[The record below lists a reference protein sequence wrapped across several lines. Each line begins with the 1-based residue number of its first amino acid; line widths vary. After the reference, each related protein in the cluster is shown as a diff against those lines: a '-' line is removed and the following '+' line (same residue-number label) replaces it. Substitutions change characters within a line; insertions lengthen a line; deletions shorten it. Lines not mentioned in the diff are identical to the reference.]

1 MKANRLKWLA
11 GALLAVGVTV
21 AAVIAVEPPEEVW
34 FFDLNRSRKLSAEA
48 VVEQLQDVR
57 VVLVGEKHTIV
68 GHHEAQ
74 LNVIR
79 MLHEAGAQIAVGL
92 EMFRSESQSAL
103 DRWVA
108 GEMSDDEFQEVY
120 YDNWN
125 FPWTMY
131 DDIFLYA
138 REQNIPLV
146 GLNVPREITRQVS
159 RRGFNSLSAEQRG
172 RLSGVTCRVDK
183 EYMEFIR
190 RAYGAHGHGGM
201 DFIHFCEAQ
210 LVWDSVM
217 AVRAIDYVERRPGS
231 IMVLLAG
238 TGHARKQ
245 AIPAQIKD
253 RRDLPLS
260 VILPEVPGE
269 LDRDT
274 LDAGDADLIYL
285 NPA

>member
-1 MKANRLKWLA
+1 VKANRWKWLA
-11 GALLAVGVTV
+11 VGLFALLVAAAVG
-21 AAVIAVEPPEEVW
+21 IAVEPPQEVW
-34 FFDLNRSRKLSAEA
+34 FYDLNRGREISAEDA
-48 VVEQLQDVR
+48 VAQMRQTR
-57 VVLVGEKHTIV
+57 VVLVGEKHTHV

-79 MLHEAGAQIAVGL
+79 MLHESGAQVAVGL
-92 EMFRSESQSAL
+92 EMFRAESQEVL

-108 GEMSDDEFQEVY
+108 GDLSERRFQEAY

-131 DDIFLYA
+131 DDIFQYA
-138 REQNIPLV
+138 RRQSLPLV

-159 RRGFNSLSAEQRG
+159 RRGFRSLNDQQRG
-172 RLSGVTCRVDK
+172 QLDNVTCRVDR

-190 RAYGAHGHGGM
+190 RAYGAHGHGNM
-201 DFIHFCEAQ
+201 DFIYFCEAQ

-217 AVRAIDYVERRPGS
+217 AVRAIDYVERNPDS
-231 IMVLLAG
+231 ILVLLAG

-245 AIPAQIKD
+245 AIPAQIGD
-253 RRDLPLS
+253 RRDLRLT

-285 NPA
+285 NPS

>member
-1 MKANRLKWLA
+1 VKANKIKWLVGAA
-11 GALLAVGVTV
+11 GVLVLFGAAGV
-21 AAVIAVEPPEEVW
+21 AVEAPREVW
-34 FFDLNRSRKLSAEA
+34 FYDLTRNQKAPAETVVDSLRKS
-48 VVEQLQDVR
+48 R
-57 VVLVGEKHTIV
+57 VVLVGEKHTAA

-79 MLHEAGAQIAVGL
+79 MLHESGAQVAVGL
-92 EMFRSESQSAL
+92 EMFRAESQEIL

-108 GEMSDDEFQEVY
+108 GEISESRFQEAY

-138 REQNIPLV
+138 RQQKIPLV
-146 GLNVPREITRQVS
+146 GLNVPRDITRQVS
-159 RRGFNSLSAEQRG
+159 RRGFSSLTDEQRG
-172 RLSGVTCRVDK
+172 KLSNVTCRVDR

-190 RAYGAHGHGGM
+190 RAYGAHGHGNM
-201 DFIHFCEAQ
+201 DFLYFCEAQ

-217 AVRAIDYVERRPGS
+217 AVGAIDYVESRPGS
-231 IMVLLAG
+231 VMVLLAG

-245 AIPAQIKD
+245 AIPAQIRD
-253 RRDLPLS
+253 RRDLPLT

-269 LDRDT
+269 MDRDT
-274 LDAGDADLIYL
+274 LDAGDADFIYL
-285 NPA
+285 NPS